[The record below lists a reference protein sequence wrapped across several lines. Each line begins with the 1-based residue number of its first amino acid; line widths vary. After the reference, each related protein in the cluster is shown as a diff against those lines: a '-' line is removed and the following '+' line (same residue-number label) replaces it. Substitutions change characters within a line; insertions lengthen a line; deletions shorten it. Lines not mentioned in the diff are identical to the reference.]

1 MPWNAIE
8 IDAVPPTGADS
19 IGNTDDWLTYVFTHE
34 YAHVLHLDRS
44 VGWAVLARALF
55 GRTVIGFPN
64 LSLPLWQIEGFATL
78 VESEGGQGRLHA
90 GDFREIVDAG
100 ARAGRAEPLDRVNGG
115 LIAWPSGQGW
125 YAYGARF
132 QEFLVAR
139 YGRERLVELAN
150 RTAARIPFITSGA
163 FKAVYGKSL
172 GELWREF
179 EADGRRTSPVAP
191 PTRLTPPT
199 QLPTH
204 APRLH
209 RRGSSHRCRRQHLV
223 LCRRRAPFSR
233 LYRLPAGAAAA
244 RPRHLALRRQRP
256 LARTRRRHLRPAR
269 SHARRGA
276 DERPLRLRS
285 PHRPHTTAHAR
296 RAPGRSRL
304 VAGRH
309 AAGRGS
315 NGPGVSRA
323 APARRRRAASVE
335 CTGRGERAS
344 RPRAKRR

>member
-1 MPWNAIE
+1 MHQDDRPNGSTTVVPWNAIE

-44 VGWAVLARALF
+44 AGWAVLARALF
-55 GRTVIGFPN
+55 GRTIIGFPN

-100 ARAGRAEPLDRVNGG
+100 ASAGRVEPLDRVNGG

-139 YGRERLVELAN
+139 YGRERLVELAD

-179 EADGRRTSPVAP
+179 E
-191 PTRLTPPT
+191 L
-199 QLPTH
+199 
-204 APRLH
+204 
-209 RRGSSHRCRRQHLV
+209 
-223 LCRRRAPFSR
+223 
-233 LYRLPAGAAAA
+233 AAA
-244 RPRHLALRRQRP
+244 
-256 LARTRRRHLRPAR
+256 
-269 SHARRGA
+269 
-276 DERPLRLRS
+276 
-285 PHRPHTTAHAR
+285 TAGDC
-296 RAPGRSRL
+296 P
-304 VAGRH
+304 
-309 AAGRGS
+309 
-315 NGPGVSRA
+315 PCVSRA
-323 APARRRRAASVE
+323 TVAPKYAPCAQQLTHLGYVVETPRIDSDGSVWFSAADAHRFPGTLSPAR
-335 CTGRGERAS
+335 
-344 RPRAKRR
+344 